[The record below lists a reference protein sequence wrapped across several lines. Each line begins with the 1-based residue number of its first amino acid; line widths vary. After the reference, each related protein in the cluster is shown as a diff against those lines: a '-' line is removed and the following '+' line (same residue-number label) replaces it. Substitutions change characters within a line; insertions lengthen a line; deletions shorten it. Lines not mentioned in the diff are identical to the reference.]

1 MSKIKVA
8 VSGANGKMG
17 QEVLKMVIN
26 DPELELVAAIDLKMD
41 AIDVGLVLGMDT
53 VGINFENNIEQ
64 SLMRCHADVLIDFT
78 NPQAVHH
85 NIKTAIQYGVY
96 PVVGTTG
103 LQLEEIKEF
112 DRLLKERELGGI
124 FAPNF
129 AIGAILMMRF
139 AEQAAKYMPHVEI
152 IELHHDQKIDAPSGT
167 ALKTAEMI
175 KAQRKSIKQGLE
187 NEYEKIPGSRGGEY
201 DGFRIH
207 SVRLPGFVAHQEVI
221 FGSQGQ
227 VLSIKHDSIHRESFM
242 PGVNLAV
249 KKVKDFVG
257 AIYGLENL
265 ID

>member
-1 MSKIKVA
+1 MNRIKVA

-26 DPELELVAAIDLKMD
+26 DPQLELVAAIDLRSP
-41 AIDVGLVLGMDT
+41 AIDVGQV
-53 VGINFENNIEQ
+53 VGTDSIGVIFENDIEQ
-64 SLMRCHADVLIDFT
+64 ALIRSQADVLVDFT
-78 NPQAVHH
+78 NPQAVQ
-85 NIKTAIQYGVY
+85 NNVRTAIKYGVH

-103 LQLEEIKEF
+103 LPLEDIKEF
-112 DRLLKERELGGI
+112 DRLLKEQDLGGI

-175 KAQRKSIKQGLE
+175 KAQRNSLRQGLE
-187 NEYEKIPGSRGGEY
+187 TEYEKIPGARGSEY

-221 FGSQGQ
+221 FGSSGQ
-227 VLSIKHDSIHRESFM
+227 ILTIRHDSIHRESFM
-242 PGVNLAV
+242 PGVNLAI
-249 KKVKDFVG
+249 KKVKDFIG